1 MLAHSFVKNRST
13 QVLLRK
19 LILRIIGGARRGKRL
34 YSPRNLSI
42 RPTGDRVRE
51 SIFNI
56 LAGRIV
62 DSRALDLFAGTGA
75 MGLEALSRGAKHAV
89 FIDNH
94 PAALVLIK
102 KNIKVCGWTD
112 RTEIIRW
119 DPTRN
124 LNCIKY
130 PNELYSL
137 VFIDPPYRSEMVPAI
152 LGHLDRS
159 NALTSKTLVTVEHAS
174 TEILDDKIS
183 AFVLED
189 RRSYGKT
196 LVSFF
201 RYMV

>member
-1 MLAHSFVKNRST
+1 M
-13 QVLLRK
+13 
-19 LILRIIGGARRGKRL
+19 RIIGGTQRGKRL
-34 YSPRNLSI
+34 SSPGNFSI
-42 RPTGDRVRE
+42 RPTADRVRE

-56 LAGRIV
+56 LTGWV
-62 DSRALDLFAGTGA
+62 SDSRVLDLFAGTGA
-75 MGLEALSRGAKHAV
+75 MGLEALSRGAKRAV

-94 PAALVLIK
+94 SAALVLIK
-102 KNIKVCGWTD
+102 KNIEVCGWTD

-130 PNELYSL
+130 PNELYRL
-137 VFIDPPYRSEMVPAI
+137 VFIDPPYRSEMVPTI

-159 NALTSKTLVTVEHAS
+159 NALTSKALITVEHAS

-183 AFVLED
+183 TFVLED

>member
-1 MLAHSFVKNRST
+1 M
-13 QVLLRK
+13 
-19 LILRIIGGARRGKRL
+19 RIIGGARRGKRL
-34 YSPRNLSI
+34 CSPRNLSI
-42 RPTGDRVRE
+42 RPTADRVRE

-56 LAGRIV
+56 LADRSSN
-62 DSRALDLFAGTGA
+62 SRVLDLFAGTGA

-102 KNIKVCGWTD
+102 KNIEVCGWTD

-130 PNELYSL
+130 PNELYRL
-137 VFIDPPYRSEMVPAI
+137 VFIDPPYRSEMVPTI

-159 NALTSKTLVTVEHAS
+159 NAMTSKALVIVEHAS
-174 TEILDDKIS
+174 TKILDDKIS

>member
-1 MLAHSFVKNRST
+1 
-13 QVLLRK
+13 
-19 LILRIIGGARRGKRL
+19 LRIIGGARRGKRL

-42 RPTGDRVRE
+42 RPTADRVRE

-56 LAGRIV
+56 LAGRIF
-62 DSRALDLFAGTGA
+62 DSRVLDLFAGTGA
-75 MGLEALSRGAKHAV
+75 MGLEALSRGAKRAV

-102 KNIKVCGWTD
+102 KNIEVCGWTD

-130 PNELYSL
+130 RGELSSL
-137 VFIDPPYRSEMVPAI
+137 VFIDPPYRSGLIPAI
-152 LGHLDRS
+152 LENLDCS
-159 NALTSKTLVTVEHAS
+159 NALESKALVTVEHAS

-183 AFVLED
+183 TFVLED